1 MERSEAPVTL
11 VSRGT
16 HTDGGTRTM
25 SGTDDRH
32 GPTPDEPGFRAWTA
46 VRLPALRRK
55 AALLCGDWHRADDL
69 VQDTLIAVYA
79 GWPRIARG
87 SNVDAYA
94 NRVLVSKFIDE
105 KRRPWRR
112 EHTVDAVPDT
122 ADPRSTRAFE
132 DVDGPDA
139 LLAAALAELPAGQ
152 RAVVVLRFT
161 DDLSVDEIARAMNL
175 PSGTVKSR
183 LSRGTESVRAHL
195 ERAGHP
201 RTLARSAVSP
211 TSENE
216 DPS

>member
-1 MERSEAPVTL
+1 MSVT
-11 VSRGT
+11 V
-16 HTDGGTRTM
+16 
-25 SGTDDRH
+25 DRP
-32 GPTPDEPGFRAWTA
+32 GPTPDEPGFRAWMA

-55 AALLCGDWHRADDL
+55 AVLLSGDWHRADDL
-69 VQDTLIAVYA
+69 VQDTRIAVYA
-79 GWPRIARG
+79 SWPRVARG

-112 EHTVDAVPDT
+112 EHAVNDLPET
-122 ADPRSTRAFE
+122 ADPRATRAFE
-132 DVDGPDA
+132 EVDGPDA

-183 LSRGTESVRAHL
+183 LSRGTEPVRAHL
-195 ERAGHP
+195 ERTGHP
-201 RTLARSAVSP
+201 RTLARSTLSP
-211 TSENE
+211 TSESE